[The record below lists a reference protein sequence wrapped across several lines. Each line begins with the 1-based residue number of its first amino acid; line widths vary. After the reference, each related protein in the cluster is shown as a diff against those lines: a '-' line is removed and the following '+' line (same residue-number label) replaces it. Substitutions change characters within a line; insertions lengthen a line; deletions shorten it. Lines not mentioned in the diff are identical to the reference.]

1 MTMNKKKLLSIILTG
16 VLALGVSACGTGKPT
31 SNEASNTTQTE
42 KTDSGEKT
50 VLKIGVNGTDFRL
63 WDNINERLAEYN
75 IELEPVSF
83 SDYIKPNLALADG
96 EIDLNAFQHE
106 LYFENFIKEHS
117 LDLSSI
123 GYTFIAPL
131 GLYSNKIKSLDEVK
145 DGATVAIPNDA
156 TNGGRALLLLES
168 AGLITLDGTDKVTP
182 TTKNIVE
189 NPKKLE
195 FVSMESVQIPR
206 SLADVDFAAING
218 GAATDAGIYDYIYR
232 EDPQQENAQQ
242 YFNVIA
248 VRTEDKDKEVFKKI
262 MEVYHTDETKKAI
275 EEIYS
280 GAYIPVW

>member
-1 MTMNKKKLLSIILTG
+1 MNKKKLLSIILTG

-182 TTKNIVE
+182 TTKNIAE

-232 EDPQQENAQQ
+232 EDPEQENAQQ

-248 VRTEDKDKEVFKKI
+248 VRTEDKDKDVFKKI

>member
-1 MTMNKKKLLSIILTG
+1 MNKKKLLSIILTG
-16 VLALGVSACGTGKPT
+16 VLALGVSACGAGKPT

-182 TTKNIVE
+182 TTKNIAE

-232 EDPQQENAQQ
+232 EDPEQENAQQ

>member
-168 AGLITLDGTDKVTP
+168 AGLIALDGTDKVTP

-232 EDPQQENAQQ
+232 EDPEQENAQQ

-262 MEVYHTDETKKAI
+262 MEVYHTDETKKVI

>member
-1 MTMNKKKLLSIILTG
+1 MNKKKLLSIILTG

-42 KTDSGEKT
+42 KTDSGKKT

-182 TTKNIVE
+182 TTKNIAE

-275 EEIYS
+275 EEIYN

>member
-182 TTKNIVE
+182 TTKNIAE

-232 EDPQQENAQQ
+232 EDPKQENAQQ

>member
-1 MTMNKKKLLSIILTG
+1 MNKKKLLSIILTG
-16 VLALGVSACGTGKPT
+16 VLALGVSACGAGKPA

-182 TTKNIVE
+182 TTKNIAE

-232 EDPQQENAQQ
+232 EDPEQENAQQ

>member
-16 VLALGVSACGTGKPT
+16 VLALGVSACGAGKPT

-182 TTKNIVE
+182 TTKNIAE

-232 EDPQQENAQQ
+232 EDPEQENAQQ

-248 VRTEDKDKEVFKKI
+248 VRTEDKDKDVFKKI

>member
-1 MTMNKKKLLSIILTG
+1 MNKKKLLSIVLTG
-16 VLALGVSACGTGKPT
+16 ILALGVSGCAAGAQT
-31 SNEASNTTQTE
+31 SGEKSEADNSTQT
-42 KTDSGEKT
+42 EKT

-63 WDNINERLAEYN
+63 WDNLNERLAEYN
-75 IELEPVSF
+75 IEVEPVSF
-83 SDYIKPNLALADG
+83 SDYVKPNIALADG

-106 LYFENFIKEHS
+106 LYFEDFIKKHN

-131 GLYSNKIKSLDEVK
+131 GLYSNKITSLDEVK

-182 TTKNIVE
+182 TTKNIAE
-189 NPKKLE
+189 NPKNLE
-195 FVSMESVQIPR
+195 IVSMESVQIPR
-206 SLADVDFAAING
+206 SLADVDLGAING
-218 GAATDAGIYDYIYR
+218 GAATDAGLFDYIYR
-232 EDPQQENAQQ
+232 EDPEQENAKQ

-248 VRTEDKDKEVFKKI
+248 VRTEDKDKDVFKKI

-275 EEIYS
+275 EEIYN
-280 GAYIPVW
+280 GAFIPVW

>member
-182 TTKNIVE
+182 TTKNIAE

-232 EDPQQENAQQ
+232 EDPEQENAQQ

-248 VRTEDKDKEVFKKI
+248 VRTEDKDKDVFKKI

>member
-1 MTMNKKKLLSIILTG
+1 MTMNKNKLLSIILTG

-182 TTKNIVE
+182 TTKNIAE

-232 EDPQQENAQQ
+232 EDPEQENAQQ

-248 VRTEDKDKEVFKKI
+248 VRTEDKDKDVFKKI

>member
-1 MTMNKKKLLSIILTG
+1 MTMNKNKLLSIILTG
-16 VLALGVSACGTGKPT
+16 VLALGVSACGAGKPA

-182 TTKNIVE
+182 TTKNIAE

-232 EDPQQENAQQ
+232 EDPEQENAQQ

>member
-232 EDPQQENAQQ
+232 EDPEQENAQQ

>member
-42 KTDSGEKT
+42 KTDGGEKT

-182 TTKNIVE
+182 TTKNIAE

-232 EDPQQENAQQ
+232 EDPEQENAQQ

>member
-168 AGLITLDGTDKVTP
+168 AGIITLDGTDKVTP
-182 TTKNIVE
+182 TTKNIAE

-232 EDPQQENAQQ
+232 EDPEQENAQQ

>member
-31 SNEASNTTQTE
+31 SDEASNTTQTE

-232 EDPQQENAQQ
+232 EDPEQENAQQ

>member
-1 MTMNKKKLLSIILTG
+1 MTMNKNKLLSIILTG
-16 VLALGVSACGTGKPT
+16 ILALGVSACGTGKPT

-182 TTKNIVE
+182 TTKNIAE

-232 EDPQQENAQQ
+232 EDPEQENAQQ

-248 VRTEDKDKEVFKKI
+248 VRTEDKDKDVFKKI
-262 MEVYHTDETKKAI
+262 MEVYHTDETKKSI

>member
-1 MTMNKKKLLSIILTG
+1 MTMNKNKLLSIILTG

-168 AGLITLDGTDKVTP
+168 AGLLTLDGTDKVTP

-232 EDPQQENAQQ
+232 EDPEQENAQQ

>member
-1 MTMNKKKLLSIILTG
+1 MTMNKNKLLSIILTG
-16 VLALGVSACGTGKPT
+16 ILALGVSACGTGKPT

-182 TTKNIVE
+182 TTKNIAE

-232 EDPQQENAQQ
+232 EDPEQENAQQ

-248 VRTEDKDKEVFKKI
+248 VRTEDKDKDVFKKI

>member
-1 MTMNKKKLLSIILTG
+1 MNKKKLLSIILTG

-182 TTKNIVE
+182 TTKNIAE

-232 EDPQQENAQQ
+232 EDPEQENAQQ

>member
-16 VLALGVSACGTGKPT
+16 VLALGVSACGAGKPT

-232 EDPQQENAQQ
+232 EDPEQENAQQ

>member
-16 VLALGVSACGTGKPT
+16 VLALGVSACGAGKPA

-182 TTKNIVE
+182 TTKNIAE

-232 EDPQQENAQQ
+232 EDPEQENAQQ

>member
-1 MTMNKKKLLSIILTG
+1 MNKKKLLSIVLTG
-16 VLALGVSACGTGKPT
+16 ILALGVSGCAAGAQT
-31 SNEASNTTQTE
+31 SGVKSEADNSTQT
-42 KTDSGEKT
+42 EKT

-63 WDNINERLAEYN
+63 WDNLNERLAEYN
-75 IELEPVSF
+75 IEVEPVSF
-83 SDYIKPNLALADG
+83 SDYVKPNIALADG

-106 LYFENFIKEHS
+106 LYFEDFIKKHN

-131 GLYSNKIKSLDEVK
+131 GLYSSKITSLDEVK

-182 TTKNIVE
+182 TTKNIAE
-189 NPKKLE
+189 NPKNLE
-195 FVSMESVQIPR
+195 IVSMESVQIPR
-206 SLADVDFAAING
+206 SLADVDLGAING
-218 GAATDAGIYDYIYR
+218 GAATDAGLFDYIYR
-232 EDPQQENAQQ
+232 EDPEQENAKQ

-248 VRTEDKDKEVFKKI
+248 VRTEDKDKDVFKKI

-275 EEIYS
+275 EEIYN
-280 GAYIPVW
+280 GAFIPVW

>member
-1 MTMNKKKLLSIILTG
+1 MNKKKLLSVVLTG
-16 VLALGVSACGTGKPT
+16 ILALSIAGCGTAAKTNDNSKADQGT
-31 SNEASNTTQTE
+31 GTE
-42 KTDSGEKT
+42 TT

-75 IELEPVSF
+75 IKVEPVSF

-106 LYFENFIKEHS
+106 LYFNDFIEKHN
-117 LDLSSI
+117 LDLSSV

-131 GLYSNKIKSLDEVK
+131 GLYSNKIKSLDELK

-168 AGLITLDGTDKVTP
+168 AGLITLDGKDKVTP
-182 TTKNIVE
+182 TTKNIAE
-189 NPKKLE
+189 NPKNLQ

-206 SLADVDFAAING
+206 SLADVDLGAING
-218 GAATDAGIYDYIYR
+218 GAATDAGIYEYIYR
-232 EDPQQENAQQ
+232 ENPDQENARQ
-242 YFNVIA
+242 YFNVVA

-275 EEIYS
+275 EEIYN
-280 GAYIPVW
+280 GAFIPTW

>member
-1 MTMNKKKLLSIILTG
+1 M
-16 VLALGVSACGTGKPT
+16 
-31 SNEASNTTQTE
+31 
-42 KTDSGEKT
+42 
-50 VLKIGVNGTDFRL
+50 

-182 TTKNIVE
+182 TTKNIAE

-232 EDPQQENAQQ
+232 EDPEQENAQQ

-248 VRTEDKDKEVFKKI
+248 VRTEDKDKDVFKKI

>member
-1 MTMNKKKLLSIILTG
+1 MNKKKLLSIILTG
-16 VLALGVSACGTGKPT
+16 VLALGVSACGAGKPT

-232 EDPQQENAQQ
+232 EDPEQENAQQ